1 MKYRLPIA
9 ALSLILVTGI
19 SCTYLKVRVLNADVL
34 TTELRAW
41 FVQNPEDRPYP
52 PVIGVTR
59 YDRSLVAGPLGNVLV
74 PHARKVVYPLVSE
87 PRMPFDAL
95 IQRLRHFPRAERHAK
110 LFSVVHSYGF
120 MTFHFMYEIV
130 PKIAE
135 GIALLRADPE
145 VKLLV
150 WKNDTTWIQTLF
162 DLPAHRIVQYDHH
175 TVYHA
180 DELFVPSPG
189 HTGYTNPEMVRAVL
203 AHLPARVENDRP
215 YVIYVSRG
223 SSSNRR
229 MLNEHELI
237 EALRHASPYPLV
249 VFTDRETPTQI
260 IALFRGAAA
269 VLSRALG
276 MRYWLVP
283 VPQSW
288 WMQPLVTSP
297 VGQVV
302 ATLIAALE
310 APTPCPSGFSS
321 KSDQDS
327 RLGQEYRGEIDDPGE
342 SSSLRKDKSA
352 SFCSGCGAGRM
363 GDGASCWPCAPGWFA
378 PDPEANP
385 TCRICPL
392 NTFAAA
398 EAARCV
404 SCPSGTGTVLPGG
417 RSAEDC
423 VDVAHAISYRTELNG
438 IIDIVLK
445 MTPRSSSPPDTR
457 LALTEWEW
465 TVFKDSVRAEIA
477 KSLDVPN
484 ELVSITGIRPG
495 SVVVD
500 VTVRYAN
507 EPPAT
512 ENIVFQETFK
522 NTWGVTEGKGEVNN
536 KKSNIWDLSSCGILT
551 CGGIAMVMIVVTIAI
566 AVGIRG
572 LVLAKDRDIVAVTL
586 QKSDDAGK
594 ELGNIKTDDKRSV
607 LTRLIALMAFWG
619 VLGDFLSGV
628 LIATFAIYRIGDTI
642 QVKDVIG
649 IVVDFRLLHTVVRDF
664 HTYAYI
670 TIPNNTIYNNVTTN
684 LSLATNKWMHVNVK
698 LTNVS
703 RGGGKD
709 DVPDVSF
716 VRRIIINDLLNPTK
730 KENYPDV
737 DFTRIKPDILGK
749 YK

>member
-9 ALSLILVTGI
+9 ALSLIFVTGI

-34 TTELRAW
+34 TTKLRAW

-59 YDRSLVAGPLGNVLV
+59 YDRALVAGPLGDVLV
-74 PHARKVVYPLVSE
+74 PHAREVVYPLVSE

-95 IQRLRHFPRAERHAK
+95 IQRLRHFPRADRHAK

-180 DELFVPSPG
+180 DELFVP
-189 HTGYTNPEMVRAVL
+189 
-203 AHLPARVENDRP
+203 P
-215 YVIYVSRG
+215 YVIYASRG
-223 SSSNRR
+223 SLSDRR
-229 MLNEHELI
+229 VLNEHELI
-237 EALRHASPYPLV
+237 EALRHAAPYPLV
-249 VFTDRETPTQI
+249 VFTGRETPTQI
-260 IALFRGAAA
+260 VALFRGAAA
-269 VLSRALG
+269 VVGFHGAGLVNAMFCAPGTPLIEMMFTFEPHWDFMQLARALG

-288 WMQPLVTSP
+288 WMQPLVTAP

-310 APTPCPSGFSS
+310 APTPCPSGFST

-327 RLGQEYRGEIDDPGE
+327 GLGQDYRGEIDDPGE
-342 SSSLRKDKSA
+342 ISLLRKDKSA

-363 GDGASCWPCAPGWFA
+363 GDGASCWLCAPGWFA
-378 PDPEANP
+378 PDPKANP

-398 EAARCV
+398 DAARCYA
-404 SCPSGTGTVLPGG
+404 SRLTIAFSGIDYSSLDADPEALRVL
-417 RSAEDC
+417 
-423 VDVAHAISYRTELNG
+423 N
-438 IIDIVLK
+438 
-445 MTPRSSSPPDTR
+445 
-457 LALTEWEW
+457 
-465 TVFKDSVRAEIA
+465 DSVRAELA

-522 NTWGVTEGKGEVNN
+522 NTWGVTEVSVSPVPEPPPPIITDAPTPQMPSEDGSGGG
-536 KKSNIWDLSSCGILT
+536 SS
-551 CGGIAMVMIVVTIAI
+551 
-566 AVGIRG
+566 
-572 LVLAKDRDIVAVTL
+572 
-586 QKSDDAGK
+586 
-594 ELGNIKTDDKRSV
+594 
-607 LTRLIALMAFWG
+607 IALG
-619 VLGDFLSGV
+619 VGLGVGLGTI
-628 LIATFAIYRIGDTI
+628 LIATI
-642 QVKDVIG
+642 VI
-649 IVVDFRLLHTVVRDF
+649 
-664 HTYAYI
+664 
-670 TIPNNTIYNNVTTN
+670 
-684 LSLATNKWMHVNVK
+684 
-698 LTNVS
+698 LTL
-703 RGGGKD
+703 RRK
-709 DVPDVSF
+709 
-716 VRRIIINDLLNPTK
+716 RRIAAATAAATSND
-730 KENYPDV
+730 
-737 DFTRIKPDILGK
+737 
-749 YK
+749 

>member
-9 ALSLILVTGI
+9 ALSLIFVTGI

-34 TTELRAW
+34 TTKLRAW
-41 FVQNPEDRPYP
+41 FVQNPEDRLYP

-59 YDRSLVAGPLGNVLV
+59 YDRALVTGPLGDVLV
-74 PHARKVVYPLVSE
+74 PHAREVVYPLVSD

-180 DELFVPSPG
+180 VELFVPSPG
-189 HTGYTNPEMVRAVL
+189 HTGYTTPELVRAVL

-215 YVIYVSRG
+215 YVLYVSRG
-223 SSSNRR
+223 LSIDRR
-229 MLNEHELI
+229 VRNEHELV
-237 EALRHASPYPLV
+237 EALRHASPYLLV
-249 VFTDRETPTQI
+249 VFTDLETPTQI
-260 IALFRGAAA
+260 VALFRGAAA
-269 VLSRALG
+269 VVGFHGAGLVNAMFCAPGTPLIKMMFTFEPHWDFMQLARALG

-288 WMQPLVTSP
+288 WMQPLVTAP
-297 VGQVV
+297 VGLVV

-310 APTPCPSGFSS
+310 APTPCPSGFST

-327 RLGQEYRGEIDDPGE
+327 RLGHDYMGEINDPGE

-378 PDPEANP
+378 PDPGANP

-392 NTFAAA
+392 NTFAASD
-398 EAARCV
+398 AARCV

-423 VDVAHAISYRTELNG
+423 VDRALFRTA
-438 IIDIVLK
+438 
-445 MTPRSSSPPDTR
+445 RS
-457 LALTEWEW
+457 
-465 TVFKDSVRAEIA
+465 
-477 KSLDVPN
+477 
-484 ELVSITGIRPG
+484 
-495 SVVVD
+495 
-500 VTVRYAN
+500 
-507 EPPAT
+507 
-512 ENIVFQETFK
+512 
-522 NTWGVTEGKGEVNN
+522 
-536 KKSNIWDLSSCGILT
+536 
-551 CGGIAMVMIVVTIAI
+551 
-566 AVGIRG
+566 
-572 LVLAKDRDIVAVTL
+572 
-586 QKSDDAGK
+586 
-594 ELGNIKTDDKRSV
+594 
-607 LTRLIALMAFWG
+607 
-619 VLGDFLSGV
+619 
-628 LIATFAIYRIGDTI
+628 
-642 QVKDVIG
+642 
-649 IVVDFRLLHTVVRDF
+649 
-664 HTYAYI
+664 
-670 TIPNNTIYNNVTTN
+670 
-684 LSLATNKWMHVNVK
+684 
-698 LTNVS
+698 
-703 RGGGKD
+703 
-709 DVPDVSF
+709 
-716 VRRIIINDLLNPTK
+716 
-730 KENYPDV
+730 
-737 DFTRIKPDILGK
+737 
-749 YK
+749 

>member
-59 YDRSLVAGPLGNVLV
+59 YDRALVAGPLGDVLV
-74 PHARKVVYPLVSE
+74 PHAREVVYPLVSE
-87 PRMPFDAL
+87 PRMPFYAL
-95 IQRLRHFPRAERHAK
+95 IQRLSHFPREERHAK

-189 HTGYTNPEMVRAVL
+189 HTGYTNPELVRAVL
-203 AHLPARVENDRP
+203 AHLPSRVENDRP

-223 SSSNRR
+223 SSSDRR

-249 VFTDRETPTQI
+249 VFTDRETPTHI
-260 IALFRGAAA
+260 VALFRGAAA
-269 VLSRALG
+269 VVGFHGAGLVNAMFCAPGTPLIEMMFTFEPHWDFMQLSRALG

-310 APTPCPSGFSS
+310 APTPCPSGFST

-363 GDGASCWPCAPGWFA
+363 GDGTSCWPCDPGWFA

-423 VDVAHAISYRTELNG
+423 VDVARAILYRTELNG

-465 TVFKDSVRAEIA
+465 TVFGSDSSSAQTLPSTNHDWRSLISETQCDSDDPYIPRCYASRLAISFIGIDYSILETDPNALQVFNDSVREEIA
-477 KSLDVPN
+477 KNLDVPN

-522 NTWGVTEGKGEVNN
+522 NTWGVTEVSVSPVPEPPPPIITDAPTPQMPSEDGG
-536 KKSNIWDLSSCGILT
+536 SS
-551 CGGIAMVMIVVTIAI
+551 
-566 AVGIRG
+566 
-572 LVLAKDRDIVAVTL
+572 
-586 QKSDDAGK
+586 S
-594 ELGNIKTDDKRSV
+594 
-607 LTRLIALMAFWG
+607 IALG
-619 VLGDFLSGV
+619 VGLGVGLGTI
-628 LIATFAIYRIGDTI
+628 LIAT
-642 QVKDVIG
+642 
-649 IVVDFRLLHTVVRDF
+649 IVFILILRR
-664 HTYAYI
+664 
-670 TIPNNTIYNNVTTN
+670 
-684 LSLATNKWMHVNVK
+684 K
-698 LTNVS
+698 
-703 RGGGKD
+703 
-709 DVPDVSF
+709 
-716 VRRIIINDLLNPTK
+716 RRIAAEAAAASTTSNAAEAT
-730 KENYPDV
+730 
-737 DFTRIKPDILGK
+737 TS
-749 YK
+749 

>member
-59 YDRSLVAGPLGNVLV
+59 YDRALVAGPLGDVLV
-74 PHARKVVYPLVSE
+74 PHAREVVYPLVSE

-95 IQRLRHFPRAERHAK
+95 IQRLSHFPRDESHAK

-189 HTGYTNPEMVRAVL
+189 HTGYTNPDLVRAVL

-223 SSSNRR
+223 SSSDRR

-249 VFTDRETPTQI
+249 VFTGRETPTQI
-260 IALFRGAAA
+260 VALFRGAEA
-269 VLSRALG
+269 VVGFHGAGLVNAMFCAPGTPLIEMMFTFEPHWDFMQLSRALG

-297 VGQVV
+297 VGQVA

-310 APTPCPSGFSS
+310 APTPCPSGFST
-321 KSDQDS
+321 KSDKDS

-352 SFCSGCGAGRM
+352 SFCSGCGSGRM
-363 GDGASCWPCAPGWFA
+363 GDGASCWPCDPGWFA

-392 NTFAAA
+392 NTFAVA

-423 VDVAHAISYRTELNG
+423 VDVARAISYRTELNG
-438 IIDIVLK
+438 VIDIVLK
-445 MTPRSSSPPDTR
+445 MTPRSSPPPDTR

-465 TVFKDSVRAEIA
+465 TVFGSDSSSAQTLPSTNHDWRSLISETQCDSDDPYIPRCYASRLTISFIGIDYSILETDPNALQVFNDSVREEIA
-477 KSLDVPN
+477 KNLDVPN

-522 NTWGVTEGKGEVNN
+522 NTWGVTEVSVSPVPEPPPPIITDAPTPQMPSEDGSGG
-536 KKSNIWDLSSCGILT
+536 SS
-551 CGGIAMVMIVVTIAI
+551 
-566 AVGIRG
+566 
-572 LVLAKDRDIVAVTL
+572 
-586 QKSDDAGK
+586 S
-594 ELGNIKTDDKRSV
+594 
-607 LTRLIALMAFWG
+607 IALG
-619 VLGDFLSGV
+619 VGLGVGLGTI
-628 LIATFAIYRIGDTI
+628 LIAT
-642 QVKDVIG
+642 
-649 IVVDFRLLHTVVRDF
+649 IVFILILRR
-664 HTYAYI
+664 
-670 TIPNNTIYNNVTTN
+670 
-684 LSLATNKWMHVNVK
+684 K
-698 LTNVS
+698 
-703 RGGGKD
+703 
-709 DVPDVSF
+709 
-716 VRRIIINDLLNPTK
+716 RRIAAEAAAASTTSNEAEAEAEAT
-730 KENYPDV
+730 
-737 DFTRIKPDILGK
+737 TS
-749 YK
+749 

>member
-9 ALSLILVTGI
+9 ALSLIFVTGI
-19 SCTYLKVRVLNADVL
+19 SCTYLKVSVLNADVL
-34 TTELRAW
+34 TTKLRAW

-59 YDRSLVAGPLGNVLV
+59 YDRALVAGPLGDVLV
-74 PHARKVVYPLVSE
+74 PHAREVVYPLVSE
-87 PRMPFDAL
+87 PRMPFYAL
-95 IQRLRHFPRAERHAK
+95 IQRLRHFPRAESHAK

-180 DELFVPSPG
+180 DKLFVPSPG
-189 HTGYTNPEMVRAVL
+189 HTGYTNPELVRALL

-215 YVIYVSRG
+215 YVLYASRG
-223 SSSNRR
+223 SSSDRR
-229 MLNEHELI
+229 VRNDQELI

-260 IALFRGAAA
+260 VALF
-269 VLSRALG
+269 
-276 MRYWLVP
+276 
-283 VPQSW
+283 
-288 WMQPLVTSP
+288 
-297 VGQVV
+297 
-302 ATLIAALE
+302 
-310 APTPCPSGFSS
+310 PCPSGVST

-327 RLGQEYRGEIDDPGE
+327 GTGQDYRGEINDPGE

-378 PDPEANP
+378 PDTEANP

-392 NTFAAA
+392 NTFAAVD
-398 EAARCV
+398 AARCV
-404 SCPSGTGTVLPGG
+404 SCPAGTGTVLSGG
-417 RSAEDC
+417 QSAEDC
-423 VDVAHAISYRTELNG
+423 VDVALAILYRAELNG
-438 IIDIVLK
+438 VIDIVLK
-445 MTPRSSSPPDTR
+445 MTPRSSPPPDTR

-465 TVFKDSVRAEIA
+465 TVFGNDSSSAQTLPSTNHDWRSLISETQCDSDDPYIPRCYASRLTIAFSGIDYSILETDPEALQVFNDSVRAEIA

-522 NTWGVTEGKGEVNN
+522 NTWGVTEVSVSPEPEPPPPIITDAPTPQMPSEDGSRGG
-536 KKSNIWDLSSCGILT
+536 LS
-551 CGGIAMVMIVVTIAI
+551 
-566 AVGIRG
+566 
-572 LVLAKDRDIVAVTL
+572 
-586 QKSDDAGK
+586 
-594 ELGNIKTDDKRSV
+594 
-607 LTRLIALMAFWG
+607 IALG
-619 VLGDFLSGV
+619 VGLGVGLGTI
-628 LIATFAIYRIGDTI
+628 LIAT
-642 QVKDVIG
+642 
-649 IVVDFRLLHTVVRDF
+649 IVVILILRR
-664 HTYAYI
+664 
-670 TIPNNTIYNNVTTN
+670 
-684 LSLATNKWMHVNVK
+684 K
-698 LTNVS
+698 
-703 RGGGKD
+703 
-709 DVPDVSF
+709 
-716 VRRIIINDLLNPTK
+716 RRIAAAAATSND
-730 KENYPDV
+730 
-737 DFTRIKPDILGK
+737 
-749 YK
+749 

>member
-1 MKYRLPIA
+1 MKYRLLIA

-19 SCTYLKVRVLNADVL
+19 SCTYLKVSVLNADVL

-59 YDRSLVAGPLGNVLV
+59 YDRALLAGPLGDILV
-74 PHARKVVYPLVSE
+74 PHAREVVYPLVSE
-87 PRMPFDAL
+87 PRMPFHTL
-95 IQRLRHFPRAERHAK
+95 IQRLSHFPRDESHAK

-189 HTGYTNPEMVRAVL
+189 HTGYTNPELVRAVL
-203 AHLPARVENDRP
+203 AHLPSRVENDRP

-223 SSSNRR
+223 SSSDRR

-249 VFTDRETPTQI
+249 VFTDRETPTHI
-260 IALFRGAAA
+260 VALFRGAAA
-269 VLSRALG
+269 VVGFHGAGLVNAMFCAPGTPLIEMMFTFEPHWDFMQLSRALG

-310 APTPCPSGFSS
+310 APTPCQSGFST

-327 RLGQEYRGEIDDPGE
+327 RLGQEYMGEIDDPGE

-363 GDGASCWPCAPGWFA
+363 GDGASCWPCDPGWFA

-423 VDVAHAISYRTELNG
+423 VDVARAILYRTELNG

-445 MTPRSSSPPDTR
+445 MTPCSSSPPDTR

-465 TVFKDSVRAEIA
+465 TVFGSDSSSAQTLPSTNHDWRSLISETQCDSDDPYIPRCYASRLTISFSGIDYSILETDPNALQVFKDSVRAEIA

-522 NTWGVTEGKGEVNN
+522 NTWGVTEVSVSPVPETPPPIITDAPTPQMPSEDGSGG
-536 KKSNIWDLSSCGILT
+536 SS
-551 CGGIAMVMIVVTIAI
+551 
-566 AVGIRG
+566 
-572 LVLAKDRDIVAVTL
+572 
-586 QKSDDAGK
+586 S
-594 ELGNIKTDDKRSV
+594 
-607 LTRLIALMAFWG
+607 IALG
-619 VLGDFLSGV
+619 VGLGVGLG
-628 LIATFAIYRIGDTI
+628 TI
-642 QVKDVIG
+642 
-649 IVVDFRLLHTVVRDF
+649 L
-664 HTYAYI
+664 I
-670 TIPNNTIYNNVTTN
+670 TIVFI
-684 LSLATNKWMHVNVK
+684 LILRRK
-698 LTNVS
+698 
-703 RGGGKD
+703 
-709 DVPDVSF
+709 
-716 VRRIIINDLLNPTK
+716 RRIAAEAAAATSNAATTSNAAATSNAATTSND
-730 KENYPDV
+730 V
-737 DFTRIKPDILGK
+737 VQF
-749 YK
+749 

>member
-9 ALSLILVTGI
+9 ALSLIFVTGI

-34 TTELRAW
+34 TTKLRAW

-59 YDRSLVAGPLGNVLV
+59 YNRALVAGPLGDVLV
-74 PHARKVVYPLVSE
+74 PHAREVVYPLVSE

-130 PKIAE
+130 PKIA
-135 GIALLRADPE
+135 
-145 VKLLV
+145 
-150 WKNDTTWIQTLF
+150 QT
-162 DLPAHRIVQYDHH
+162 PRIVQYDHH

-189 HTGYTNPEMVRAVL
+189 HTGYTNPELVRALL

-215 YVIYVSRG
+215 YVLYASRG
-223 SSSNRR
+223 SSRDRR
-229 MLNEHELI
+229 VRNEHELI

-260 IALFRGAAA
+260 VALFRGAAA
-269 VLSRALG
+269 VVGFHGAGLVNTMFCAPGTPLIEMMFTFEPHWDFMQLARALG

-288 WMQPLVTSP
+288 WMQPLVTAP

-310 APTPCPSGFSS
+310 APTPCPSGFST
-321 KSDQDS
+321 KSDQD
-327 RLGQEYRGEIDDPGE
+327 YRGEIDDPGE

-398 EAARCV
+398 DTARCV

-423 VDVAHAISYRTELNG
+423 VDVARAISYRTELNG

-445 MTPRSSSPPDTR
+445 MTPRSSPPPDTR

-465 TVFKDSVRAEIA
+465 TVFGSDSSSAQTLPSTNHDWRSLISETQCDSDDPYIPRCYASRLTIAFSGIDYSILETDPKALRVFNDSVRAEIA

-522 NTWGVTEGKGEVNN
+522 NTWGVTEMPSEDGSEG
-536 KKSNIWDLSSCGILT
+536 SS
-551 CGGIAMVMIVVTIAI
+551 
-566 AVGIRG
+566 
-572 LVLAKDRDIVAVTL
+572 
-586 QKSDDAGK
+586 S
-594 ELGNIKTDDKRSV
+594 
-607 LTRLIALMAFWG
+607 IALG
-619 VLGDFLSGV
+619 VGLGVGLGTI
-628 LIATFAIYRIGDTI
+628 LIAT
-642 QVKDVIG
+642 
-649 IVVDFRLLHTVVRDF
+649 IVVILILRR
-664 HTYAYI
+664 
-670 TIPNNTIYNNVTTN
+670 
-684 LSLATNKWMHVNVK
+684 K
-698 LTNVS
+698 
-703 RGGGKD
+703 
-709 DVPDVSF
+709 
-716 VRRIIINDLLNPTK
+716 RRIAAAAAAATSND
-730 KENYPDV
+730 
-737 DFTRIKPDILGK
+737 
-749 YK
+749 

>member
-9 ALSLILVTGI
+9 ALSLIFVTGI

-52 PVIGVTR
+52 PVIRVTR
-59 YDRSLVAGPLGNVLV
+59 YDRALVAGPLGDVLV
-74 PHARKVVYPLVSE
+74 PHAREVVYPLVSE

-95 IQRLRHFPRAERHAK
+95 IQRLRHFPRAECHAK

-162 DLPAHRIVQYDHH
+162 DIPVHRIVQYDHH

-189 HTGYTNPEMVRAVL
+189 HTGYTNPELVRALL
-203 AHLPARVENDRP
+203 AHLPARVENDSP
-215 YVIYVSRG
+215 YVLYASRG
-223 SSSNRR
+223 SSSDRR
-229 MLNEHELI
+229 VSNEHELI
-237 EALRHASPYPLV
+237 EALRHAAPYPLV
-249 VFTDRETPTQI
+249 VFTGRETPTQI
-260 IALFRGAAA
+260 VALFRGAAA
-269 VLSRALG
+269 VVGFHGAGLVNAMFCAPGTPLIEMMFTFEPHWDFMQLSRALG

-288 WMQPLVTSP
+288 WMQLLVTAP
-297 VGQVV
+297 VGQ
-302 ATLIAALE
+302 
-310 APTPCPSGFSS
+310 
-321 KSDQDS
+321 
-327 RLGQEYRGEIDDPGE
+327 
-342 SSSLRKDKSA
+342 
-352 SFCSGCGAGRM
+352 
-363 GDGASCWPCAPGWFA
+363 
-378 PDPEANP
+378 ANL

-398 EAARCV
+398 DAARCV
-404 SCPSGTGTVLPGG
+404 PCPSGTGTVLHGG

-423 VDVAHAISYRTELNG
+423 VDVVRAISYRTELNG
-438 IIDIVLK
+438 IINIVLK
-445 MTPRSSSPPDTR
+445 MTPRSSPPPDTR

-465 TVFKDSVRAEIA
+465 TVFGSDSSSAQTLPSTNHDWRSLISETQCDSDDPYIPRCYASRLTIAFIGIDYSILETDPKALRVFNDSVRAEIA

-522 NTWGVTEGKGEVNN
+522 NTWGVTEVSVSPVPEPPPPIITDAPTPQMPSEDGSGG
-536 KKSNIWDLSSCGILT
+536 SS
-551 CGGIAMVMIVVTIAI
+551 
-566 AVGIRG
+566 
-572 LVLAKDRDIVAVTL
+572 
-586 QKSDDAGK
+586 S
-594 ELGNIKTDDKRSV
+594 
-607 LTRLIALMAFWG
+607 IALG
-619 VLGDFLSGV
+619 VGLGVGLGTI
-628 LIATFAIYRIGDTI
+628 LIAT
-642 QVKDVIG
+642 
-649 IVVDFRLLHTVVRDF
+649 IVVILILRR
-664 HTYAYI
+664 
-670 TIPNNTIYNNVTTN
+670 
-684 LSLATNKWMHVNVK
+684 K
-698 LTNVS
+698 
-703 RGGGKD
+703 
-709 DVPDVSF
+709 
-716 VRRIIINDLLNPTK
+716 RRIAAAAAAATSND
-730 KENYPDV
+730 
-737 DFTRIKPDILGK
+737 
-749 YK
+749 